1 MRRILWCI
9 ISLCLILFSLAL
21 LLRFRDDA
29 APLPAPL
36 ENVFSH
42 VEGLLSLSPEH
53 AVDEFKQDEEEEV
66 QKEDGEEEDA
76 KEADVYE
83 ANPRYTIEQDPEQGE
98 VLRSEIQK
106 GDTAG
111 KILGDWMDANDL
123 AELLAAAKP
132 VYALTKVRFGQP
144 FAVVRD
150 PQTKAFR
157 CFKYEINQE
166 KYLIVEKKDDRFV
179 ARLEEIDYQ
188 TSLAVIKG
196 EIKSTLSGAVTEQG
210 ENVALAIALANVFAS
225 EINFISDLREGDA
238 FEVLVEKRFRHDA
251 FEGYGRVLGAKFTN
265 QNKQHTAYLF
275 HNERGRETYYNAE
288 GDNLHRELLKAPLSF
303 LRVTSRYSMA
313 RRHPVFGNTRPHQGI
328 DYGAPTGTPIMAVGD
343 GVITNIGRAGGY
355 GKQVIIRHDNGLESL
370 YGHMSR
376 FAKSMKNGKRVR
388 QGQTIGY
395 VGATGTATGPHL
407 DFRIRKQGQFVN
419 PDKLI
424 IPRDQALE
432 KRRMADYK
440 LVVHAVDA
448 YLTGKDTASY
458 DPDTWFK
465 DED

>member
-1 MRRILWCI
+1 MRRIVWSL
-9 ISLCLILFSLAL
+9 ISLCLVLFSLAL
-21 LLRFRDDA
+21 LFRFDDA
-29 APLPAPL
+29 ERFLPDPL
-36 ENVFSH
+36 ERLVSG
-42 VEGLLSLSPEH
+42 VEEILSPSPEH
-53 AVDEFKQDEEEEV
+53 ALDALLAEEKQD
-66 QKEDGEEEDA
+66 D
-76 KEADVYE
+76 EANDDSDQEAEVYE
-83 ANPRYTIEQDPEQGE
+83 ANPRYTVEQDPERGE
-98 VLRSEIQK
+98 ILRSDVQL

-111 KILGDWMDANDL
+111 KILGEWLDANDL

-144 FAVVRD
+144 FAVIRD
-150 PQTKAFR
+150 PRTKAFR

-166 KYLIVEKKDDRFV
+166 KYLIVEKKDDRFA

-188 TSLAVIKG
+188 TSLAVVKG
-196 EIKSTLSGAVTEQG
+196 TISTTLSEAVAEQG
-210 ENVALAIALANVFAS
+210 ENVALAIALAHVFAS
-225 EINFISDLREGDA
+225 EINFISDLRKGDA

-265 QNKQHTAYLF
+265 QNKPHAAYLF
-275 HNERGRETYYNAE
+275 LNERGRETYYNAQ

-313 RRHPVFGNTRPHQGI
+313 RRHPVFGKVRPHQGI

-343 GVITNIGRAGGY
+343 GVISSIGRAGGY
-355 GKQVIIRHDNGLESL
+355 GKQIIIRHDNGLESL

-376 FAKSMKNGKRVR
+376 FAKTMKNGKRVR

-407 DFRIRKQGQFVN
+407 DFRIRKNGAFVN

-424 IPRDQALE
+424 IPRDRGLE

-440 LVVHAVDA
+440 AVASAVDG
-448 YLTGKDTASY
+448 YLEGRKPLAGY
-458 DPDTWFK
+458 DPDAWFG
-465 DED
+465 DEE